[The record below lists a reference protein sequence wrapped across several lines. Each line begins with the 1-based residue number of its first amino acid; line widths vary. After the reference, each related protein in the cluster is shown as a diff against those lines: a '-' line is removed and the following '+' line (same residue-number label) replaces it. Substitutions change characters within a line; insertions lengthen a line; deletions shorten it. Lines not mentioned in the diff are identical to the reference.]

1 MKLLIVDDSLVIRDA
16 IQRSIDDGRI
26 SAVFRAADGRE
37 AVTLFDRQ
45 RPELVTMDLTL
56 PNLDGLSAIRRI
68 REIEPRTAIL
78 VISALNSHRTA
89 LEAISLGACGFLTKP
104 FTRLEISDAL
114 HQLAEHAA
122 DQRRGGDSGGSAR
135 I

>member
-26 SAVFRAADGRE
+26 GAIFRAGNGEE
-37 AVTLFDRQ
+37 AVSLFDQQ

-56 PNLDGLSAIRRI
+56 PGLDGLSAIRRI
-68 REIEPRTAIL
+68 RELEPRTSIL

-104 FTRLEISDAL
+104 FTRLEIAEAL

-122 DQRRGGDSGGSAR
+122 EQR
-135 I
+135 